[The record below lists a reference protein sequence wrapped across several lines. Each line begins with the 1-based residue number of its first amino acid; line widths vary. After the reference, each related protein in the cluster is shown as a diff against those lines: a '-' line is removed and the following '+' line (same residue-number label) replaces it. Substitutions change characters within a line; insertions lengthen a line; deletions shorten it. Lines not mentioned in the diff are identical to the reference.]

1 MVARVK
7 LEDDNGTSG
16 QFKVCPVT
24 LKLFK
29 HLLKDMNAHFK
40 YEKAGWVC
48 VYVLFARKKLRSVL
62 LLIMI
67 LFYFEENELN
77 FR

>member
-29 HLLKDMNAHFK
+29 HLLKDMNVHFK
-40 YEKAGWVC
+40 YEKAGRVC
-48 VYVLFARKKLRSVL
+48 GYILFARKK
-62 LLIMI
+62 
-67 LFYFEENELN
+67 
-77 FR
+77 

>member
-1 MVARVK
+1 MVACVK

-16 QFKVCPVT
+16 QFKVRPVT

-29 HLLKDMNAHFK
+29 HLLKDMNSHVK
-40 YEKAGWVC
+40 YEKAGRVC
-48 VYVLFARKKLRSVL
+48 EYILFARKNNDPFFL
-62 LLIMI
+62 LSMI